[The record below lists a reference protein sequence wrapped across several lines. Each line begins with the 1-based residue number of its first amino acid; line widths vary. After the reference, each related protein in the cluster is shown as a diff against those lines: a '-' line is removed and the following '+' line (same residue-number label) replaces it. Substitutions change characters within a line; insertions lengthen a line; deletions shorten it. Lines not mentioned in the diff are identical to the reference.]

1 MLKQT
6 EGSHAVAE
14 AVALCRPEV
23 ICAYPISPQ
32 THIVEGLGGM
42 VKDGSL
48 TDCEFINVESE
59 FAAMSVAIGASA
71 GGARSYTATASQGL
85 LFMAEAV
92 FNAAGLGLPIVMTM
106 ANRAIGAPINIWN
119 DHSDSLSMRDCGWLQ
134 LFAETNQEALDL
146 HIQAFK
152 LAEEISL
159 PVMVCMDGFILT
171 HAYERVDV
179 PTQAQVDAFLPPY
192 EPRQVL
198 DPAEPVSIGAM
209 VGPEAFMEVR
219 YLAHAKQMQALE
231 RIPQLAAEFKEIFGR
246 DSGGVIRAYRC
257 EDADTIVIAMGSV
270 LGTLKDT
277 VDALRQSENG
287 GHKIG
292 VLGITS
298 FRPFPLVAVA
308 TALRNCKRFV
318 VLEKSLAVGIGGI
331 LATDVRMAV
340 TGMGLTGYTVI
351 AGLGGRAITV
361 KSLSAM
367 LEKAGRD
374 ELDLV
379 TFLDLDW
386 KAVNKQIEREKAH
399 RKTGPVAE
407 ALLRD
412 AGIVGAR
419 NY

>member
-32 THIVEGLGGM
+32 THIVEGIGEM
-42 VKDGSL
+42 VKSGEL
-48 TDCEFINVESE
+48 KDCEFINVESE
-59 FAAMSVAIGASA
+59 FAAMSVAIGSSA
-71 GGARSYTATASQGL
+71 TGARTYTATASQGL

-92 FNAAGLGLPIVMTM
+92 YNASGLGLPIVMTV

-119 DHSDSLSMRDCGWLQ
+119 DHSDSLSQRDCGWMQ

-152 LAEEISL
+152 LAEELSMPI
-159 PVMVCMDGFILT
+159 MVCMDGFILT
-171 HAYERVDV
+171 HAYERVDM
-179 PTQAQVDAFLPPY
+179 PTQQQVDAFLPPY

-231 RIPQLAAEFKEIFGR
+231 RIPQLAEEFKARFGR
-246 DSGGVIRAYRC
+246 DSGGLVRPYRT
-257 EDADTIVIAMGSV
+257 EDAETIVVAMGSV
-270 LGTLKDT
+270 LGTIKDT
-277 VDALRQSENG
+277 VDEMREAGAN
-287 GHKIG
+287 IG

-298 FRPFPLVAVA
+298 YRPFPLDQVRA
-308 TALRNCKRFV
+308 ALQHAKRVV

-331 LATDVRMAV
+331 LATDVRMALS
-340 TGMGLTGYTVI
+340 GIHLHGYTVI
-351 AGLGGRAITV
+351 AGLGGRAIT
-361 KSLSAM
+361 KASLYS
-367 LEKAGRD
+367 LLDKAGRD
-374 ELDLV
+374 ELESL

-386 KAVNKQIEREKAH
+386 NTVNKQLERESTT
-399 RKTGPVAE
+399 RRSGPAAE
-407 ALLRD
+407 NILRD
-412 AGIVGAR
+412 LGTVASRIA
-419 NY
+419 

>member
-1 MLKQT
+1 
-6 EGSHAVAE
+6 
-14 AVALCRPEV
+14 V

-32 THIVEGLGGM
+32 THIVEGLGEM
-42 VKDGSL
+42 VKAGEL

-71 GGARSYTATASQGL
+71 AGARSYTATASQGL
-85 LFMAEAV
+85 LFMVEAIY
-92 FNAAGLGLPIVMTM
+92 NASGLGLPIVMTV

-119 DHSDSLSMRDCGWLQ
+119 DHSDSLSQRDCGWIQ

-152 LAEEISL
+152 LAEELSL

-231 RIPQLAAEFKEIFGR
+231 RIPQLAQEFNTVFGR
-246 DSGGVIRAYRC
+246 DTGGLTHTYCAD
-257 EDADTIVIAMGSV
+257 DAETMVIAMGSV
-270 LGTLKDT
+270 LGTIKDT
-277 VDALRQSENG
+277 VDQMREAGE
-287 GHKIG
+287 KIG
-292 VLGITS
+292 VLGLTS
-298 FRPFPLVAVA
+298 FRPFPHVAVA
-308 TALRNCKRFV
+308 AALKNCKRFV
-318 VLEKSLAVGIGGI
+318 VLEKSLAVGGGGI
-331 LATDVRMAV
+331 VATDVRMAV
-340 TGMGLTGYTVI
+340 TGMGLTGHTVI
-351 AGLGGRAITV
+351 AGLGGRAITQ
-361 KSLSAM
+361 KSLHA
-367 LEKAGRD
+367 LFAKAGRG
-374 ELDLV
+374 ELEPL

-386 KAVNKQIEREKAH
+386 KVVNKHLERE
-399 RKTGPVAE
+399 RQTRRSGPAAE
-407 ALLRD
+407 NILRD
-412 AGIVGAR
+412 VGVVASR
-419 NY
+419 IG

>member
-1 MLKQT
+1 
-6 EGSHAVAE
+6 
-14 AVALCRPEV
+14 
-23 ICAYPISPQ
+23 
-32 THIVEGLGGM
+32 
-42 VKDGSL
+42 
-48 TDCEFINVESE
+48 
-59 FAAMSVAIGASA
+59 
-71 GGARSYTATASQGL
+71 
-85 LFMAEAV
+85 
-92 FNAAGLGLPIVMTM
+92 
-106 ANRAIGAPINIWN
+106 
-119 DHSDSLSMRDCGWLQ
+119 
-134 LFAETNQEALDL
+134 
-146 HIQAFK
+146 
-152 LAEEISL
+152 
-159 PVMVCMDGFILT
+159 VCMDGFILT
-171 HAYERVDV
+171 HAYERVDM

-198 DPAEPVSIGAM
+198 DPDEPVSIGAM

-219 YLAHAKQMQALE
+219 YLAHAKQVQALE
-231 RIPQLAAEFKEIFGR
+231 RIPQLAAEFKQQFGR
-246 DSGGVIRAYRC
+246 ESGGLIRPYRC

-277 VDALRQSENG
+277 VDEMREA

-292 VLGITS
+292 VLGIIS

-308 TALRNCKRFV
+308 AALKDCKRFV

-331 LATDVRMAV
+331 VATNVRMAV
-340 TGMGLTGYTVI
+340 TSMGLKGYTVI
-351 AGLGGRAITV
+351 AGLGGRAITM
-361 KSLSAM
+361 KSLTAM
-367 LEKAGRD
+367 LDKAGRD

-386 KAVNKQIEREKAH
+386 KAVNKQIEREKTH